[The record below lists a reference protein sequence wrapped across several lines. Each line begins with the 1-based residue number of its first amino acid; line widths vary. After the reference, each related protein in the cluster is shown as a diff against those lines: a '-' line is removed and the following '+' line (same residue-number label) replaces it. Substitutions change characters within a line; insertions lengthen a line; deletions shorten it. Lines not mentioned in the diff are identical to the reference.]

1 MKKQEIQINRK
12 NIVLRV
18 ILFLFFL
25 TVGVT
30 FIALYFTGVLQFQK
44 GYSKIEIIPENQNI
58 KADKIVYY
66 AYFDGNSLSVRQ
78 NVKNLQGFYSP
89 KANYVL
95 MLTDEYANYESRNNL
110 KTIAD
115 NEGKEVEVD
124 EVLYKILQDAYT
136 KSKEEKNYSLLGY
149 KLFLQWDVIIGLDG
163 LSLINS
169 DPSVNPETKAL
180 LENQVQVI
188 KEESKREFLSFRNK
202 DEKFFVKASFTS
214 EYKNILDDND
224 PLLSLGIL
232 KDAYIID
239 YLASQLERE
248 GNKDGFLISS
258 DGYIKALSEYQGGSY
273 NLYDIYDDKISQVG
287 SIVINKN
294 ESHCRYAFFD
304 YYKSMYY
311 SINGQIRYPLVN
323 MNDGMASS
331 FGKAFSMKGTDLL
344 ETSYNL
350 LNFISLPRDE
360 AISLAIKKEYNNL
373 IFFEGEKKVTTI
385 NADEKNY
392 EIISSYQ
399 IEKH

>member
-180 LENQVQVI
+180 IENQVQVI

-323 MNDGMASS
+323 MKDGMASS

-360 AISLAIKKEYNNL
+360 AISLADKKEYNNL

>member
-89 KANYVL
+89 KSNYVL

-287 SIVINKN
+287 SILINKN

-304 YYKSMYY
+304 YYRSMYY

-323 MNDGMASS
+323 MKNGMASS

-392 EIISSYQ
+392 KIISSYQ

>member
-18 ILFLFFL
+18 ILFMFFL

-323 MNDGMASS
+323 MKDGMASS

-360 AISLAIKKEYNNL
+360 AISLADKKEYNNL

>member
-12 NIVLRV
+12 NIILRV

-287 SIVINKN
+287 SILINKN

-323 MNDGMASS
+323 MKDGMASS

>member
-287 SIVINKN
+287 SILINKN

-323 MNDGMASS
+323 MKDGMASS

>member
-323 MNDGMASS
+323 MKDGMASS

-360 AISLAIKKEYNNL
+360 AISLADKKEYNNL

>member
-18 ILFLFFL
+18 IFFLFFL

-323 MNDGMASS
+323 MKNGMASS

>member
-180 LENQVQVI
+180 LESQVQVI

-323 MNDGMASS
+323 MKDGMASS

-360 AISLAIKKEYNNL
+360 AISLADKKEYNNL

>member
-169 DPSVNPETKAL
+169 DPSVNSETKAL

-188 KEESKREFLSFRNK
+188 KEESKREFLSFKNK

-323 MNDGMASS
+323 MKDGMASS

>member
-248 GNKDGFLISS
+248 GTKDSFLISS

-323 MNDGMASS
+323 MKDGMASS

-392 EIISSYQ
+392 KIISSYQ

>member
-18 ILFLFFL
+18 IFFLFFL

-136 KSKEEKNYSLLGY
+136 KSKEETNYSLLGY

-287 SIVINKN
+287 SILINKN

-304 YYKSMYY
+304 YYRSMYY

-323 MNDGMASS
+323 MKDGMASS

-392 EIISSYQ
+392 KIISSYQ

>member
-78 NVKNLQGFYSP
+78 NVKNLQEFYSP

-202 DEKFFVKASFTS
+202 DEKFYVKASFTS

-258 DGYIKALSEYQGGSY
+258 DGYIKALSDYQGGSY

-323 MNDGMASS
+323 MKDGMASS

-392 EIISSYQ
+392 KIISSYQ

>member
-30 FIALYFTGVLQFQK
+30 LIALYFTGVLQFQK

-258 DGYIKALSEYQGGSY
+258 DGYIKALSDYQGGSY

-323 MNDGMASS
+323 MKNGMASS

-373 IFFEGEKKVTTI
+373 IFFEGKKKVTTI

-392 EIISSYQ
+392 KIISSYQ

>member
-95 MLTDEYANYESRNNL
+95 MLTDEYANYESRNNM

-323 MNDGMASS
+323 MKDGMASS

-360 AISLAIKKEYNNL
+360 AISLADKKEYNNL

>member
-30 FIALYFTGVLQFQK
+30 LIALYFTGVLQFQK

-136 KSKEEKNYSLLGY
+136 KSKEETNYSLLGY

-258 DGYIKALSEYQGGSY
+258 DGYIKSLSEYQGGSY

-304 YYKSMYY
+304 YYRSMYY

-323 MNDGMASS
+323 MKNGMASS

-373 IFFEGEKKVTTI
+373 IFFEGKKKVTTI

>member
-273 NLYDIYDDKISQVG
+273 NHYDIYDDKISQVG

-323 MNDGMASS
+323 MKDGMASS

-360 AISLAIKKEYNNL
+360 AISLADKKEYNNL

>member
-66 AYFDGNSLSVRQ
+66 SYFDGNSLSVRQ

-188 KEESKREFLSFRNK
+188 KEESKREFLSFRHK

-323 MNDGMASS
+323 MKDGMASS
-331 FGKAFSMKGTDLL
+331 FGNAFSMKGTDLL

-360 AISLAIKKEYNNL
+360 AISLADKKEYNNL

-392 EIISSYQ
+392 KIISSYQ

>member
-169 DPSVNPETKAL
+169 DPSVNPETKSL

-224 PLLSLGIL
+224 PLLSLGVL

-323 MNDGMASS
+323 MKNGMASS

-392 EIISSYQ
+392 KIISSYQ

>member
-44 GYSKIEIIPENQNI
+44 VYSKIEIIPENQNI

-323 MNDGMASS
+323 MKDGMASS

-360 AISLAIKKEYNNL
+360 AISLADKKEYNNL

>member
-1 MKKQEIQINRK
+1 
-12 NIVLRV
+12 
-18 ILFLFFL
+18 
-25 TVGVT
+25 
-30 FIALYFTGVLQFQK
+30 
-44 GYSKIEIIPENQNI
+44 
-58 KADKIVYY
+58 
-66 AYFDGNSLSVRQ
+66 
-78 NVKNLQGFYSP
+78 
-89 KANYVL
+89 

-323 MNDGMASS
+323 MKDGMASS

>member
-30 FIALYFTGVLQFQK
+30 LIALYFTGVLQFQK

-136 KSKEEKNYSLLGY
+136 KSKEETNYSLLGY

-304 YYKSMYY
+304 YYRSMYY

-323 MNDGMASS
+323 MKNGMASS

>member
-180 LENQVQVI
+180 LESQVQVI

-202 DEKFFVKASFTS
+202 DEKFYVKASFTS

-304 YYKSMYY
+304 YYRSMYY

-323 MNDGMASS
+323 MKNGMASS

-360 AISLAIKKEYNNL
+360 AVSLAIKKEYNNL

-392 EIISSYQ
+392 KIISSYQ

>member
-287 SIVINKN
+287 SILINKN

>member
-18 ILFLFFL
+18 ILFMFFL

-95 MLTDEYANYESRNNL
+95 MLTDEYANYESINNL

-136 KSKEEKNYSLLGY
+136 KSKEEKNYSLLVY

-180 LENQVQVI
+180 IENQVQVI

-323 MNDGMASS
+323 MKDGMASS

-360 AISLAIKKEYNNL
+360 AISLADKKEYNNL

>member
-58 KADKIVYY
+58 KADKIVYS

-360 AISLAIKKEYNNL
+360 AISLADKKEYNNL

>member
-149 KLFLQWDVIIGLDG
+149 KLFLQWDVVIGLDG

-323 MNDGMASS
+323 MKDGMASS

-360 AISLAIKKEYNNL
+360 AISLADKKEYNNL

>member
-180 LENQVQVI
+180 LESQVQVI

-360 AISLAIKKEYNNL
+360 AISLADKKEYNNL

>member
-188 KEESKREFLSFRNK
+188 KEESKREFLSFRHK

-323 MNDGMASS
+323 MKDGMASS

>member
-78 NVKNLQGFYSP
+78 NVKNLQGFHSP

-188 KEESKREFLSFRNK
+188 KKENQREFLSFRNK

-323 MNDGMASS
+323 MKDGMASS

-392 EIISSYQ
+392 KIISSYQ

>member
-323 MNDGMASS
+323 MKDGMASS

>member
-323 MNDGMASS
+323 MKDGMASS

-385 NADEKNY
+385 YDDEKNF
-392 EIISSYQ
+392 EIISSYK

>member
-136 KSKEEKNYSLLGY
+136 KSKEETNYSLLGY

-304 YYKSMYY
+304 YYRSMYY
-311 SINGQIRYPLVN
+311 LINGQIRYPLVN
-323 MNDGMASS
+323 MKDGMASS

-373 IFFEGEKKVTTI
+373 IFFEGKKKVTTI

-392 EIISSYQ
+392 KIISSYQ

>member
-18 ILFLFFL
+18 IFFLFVL

-124 EVLYKILQDAYT
+124 EVLYKILQNAYT

-304 YYKSMYY
+304 YYRSMYY

-323 MNDGMASS
+323 MKDGMASS

-373 IFFEGEKKVTTI
+373 IFFEGKKKVTTI

-392 EIISSYQ
+392 KIISSYQ

>member
-44 GYSKIEIIPENQNI
+44 GYSKIEIIPGNQNI

-180 LENQVQVI
+180 LENKVQVI

-304 YYKSMYY
+304 YYKSMCY

-323 MNDGMASS
+323 MKDGMASS

-392 EIISSYQ
+392 KIISSYQ

>member
-18 ILFLFFL
+18 IFFLFFL

-110 KTIAD
+110 KSIAD

-304 YYKSMYY
+304 YYRSMYY

-392 EIISSYQ
+392 KIISSYQ

>member
-169 DPSVNPETKAL
+169 DPSVNPETKSL

-224 PLLSLGIL
+224 PLLSLGVL

-258 DGYIKALSEYQGGSY
+258 DGYIKALSDYQGGSY

-392 EIISSYQ
+392 KIISSYQ

>member
-188 KEESKREFLSFRNK
+188 KEENQREFLSFRNK
-202 DEKFFVKASFTS
+202 DKKFYVKASFTS

-304 YYKSMYY
+304 YYRSMYY

-323 MNDGMASS
+323 MKNGMASS

-360 AISLAIKKEYNNL
+360 AVSLAIKKEYNNL

-392 EIISSYQ
+392 KIISSYQ

>member
-18 ILFLFFL
+18 ILFMFFL

-44 GYSKIEIIPENQNI
+44 GYSKIEIILENQNI

-304 YYKSMYY
+304 YYKSVYY

-323 MNDGMASS
+323 MKDGMASS